1 MTPRALVVLVAAAAL
16 LCGGIARADTTP
28 PPPQTIKDLKKK
40 KPVEVQKAAPVAT
53 DPQRARDTYQQFL
66 DLNTGDAQL
75 RAEAMRRLGDL
86 KLEAGEYDRIEK
98 ELADGSPLNT
108 RDAIKLYSSLL
119 ATFPQY
125 PRRDA
130 VLYQLARAYEDDQQ
144 QDRALTTLDQLV
156 REFPQSPY
164 VDEAHY
170 RAGEMHFVAKRWAAA
185 QNSFAAVI
193 KSGPSSEFYEQGL
206 YKHGWSLFK
215 QGDGDAANVSFGRL
229 LDRLLLSAKHPDSM
243 IDLKRLSRP
252 QHELLDDT
260 LRVMSLTY
268 SYADGPKSVDAAIQK
283 RGARPYDW
291 LLYSSLGDLYVS
303 KERYTDAADSYR
315 AFVQREPN
323 HDQAP
328 ILEEQA
334 IEAYKKGGFASL
346 VLEGKREF
354 VERYRYPGT
363 FWTVRTPDT
372 SPEVAA
378 RLKLHLQDLAAYYHE
393 QAQASKK
400 PADYQEA
407 AHWYSE
413 FLRSFPNDAA
423 APRTNYLLAD
433 TLFDNHQYR
442 EAAVQYE
449 HTAYGYPAHEKS
461 AAAGYAALVAYDK
474 QEPLVSADER
484 AAWHR
489 TSLESAEHFAT
500 TFPAHPESA
509 PVLARTTREY
519 YELKDYPKALSTA
532 QLLLDHQPPA
542 DAAQSRTAWTVIANS
557 HFEQGDFVAAEG
569 AYRQLQILVPAGDP
583 TRAALDERLAASV
596 YKQAESRQ
604 AAGDSAGAVDDYLRV
619 ATLAPTAKIRAT
631 ADFDAAALLVSMKD
645 WPRATDVLE
654 GFRRNFPQSEMQPQV
669 TAKLAVA
676 YAATGKSAQA
686 AVEFERIASSPQ
698 QTPEAQREALS
709 QAATLYEKAGDGN
722 HAVSAWTAYVQRF
735 PAPLA
740 PALEARLKLADL
752 ASAAGDEHARSKQL
766 EAIVAA
772 DRTAGAERSDR
783 SRYLAAKASL
793 ELAAPARDAFDS
805 IKLVVPLKKSLE
817 AKKNAMQAALR
828 GYATA
833 NEYAV
838 AEVSTAATYE
848 TAELYRRLGQDLI
861 HSERPPGLSADE
873 LEQYDTLLEEQAFPF
888 EEKAIALHEV
898 NLDRAKDNVYDEWV
912 AKSLDALTKLN
923 PGRYGKV
930 EQGEDYASGASD
942 EAVAT
947 RLKEATTLAGAK
959 NYADAETALKA
970 LCEEAPDVA
979 AAPLDLGILY
989 ARQNRWA
996 DAEPSLV
1003 DALKRDPANVAARAE
1018 LGIVYRALGRLNEAD
1033 SAYRAALELAPDS
1046 ARIHRNFGILLDA
1059 YQKQPAEA
1067 VGQYE
1072 RALAL
1077 GKADDRALIGWLADA
1092 KNRSGQRAAA
1102 KGEGT

>member
-1 MTPRALVVLVAAAAL
+1 MSMRSITCALAIAALLAAAAVQ
-16 LCGGIARADTTP
+16 ADNP
-28 PPPQTIKDLKKK
+28 PPAPTIKDLKKK
-40 KPVEVQKAAPVAT
+40 KPVEIQQTAPVAT
-53 DPQRARDTYQQFL
+53 DPQRARETYQQFL
-66 DLNTGDAQL
+66 DLNSGDAAL

-86 KLEAGEYDRIEK
+86 KLEAGEYERIEK
-98 ELADGSPLNT
+98 ELTDGSPLNT
-108 RDAIKLYSSLL
+108 KDAIKLYSGLL
-119 ATFPQY
+119 ETFPQY

-130 VLYQLARAYEDDQQ
+130 VLYQLSRAYEADQQ
-144 QDRALTTLDQLV
+144 TARALATLDQLV
-156 REFPQSPY
+156 RDYPRSPY
-164 VDEAHY
+164 VAEANF
-170 RAGEMHFVAKRWAAA
+170 RSGEIHFVAKQWVPA
-185 QNSFAAVI
+185 QNSYAAVI
-193 KSGPSSEFYEQGL
+193 KDGPGSEFYEQSL

-215 QGDGDAANVSFGRL
+215 QGDGEAANVSFGKL
-229 LDRLLLSAKHPDSM
+229 LDRLLLSSKRADGM
-243 IDLKRLSRP
+243 VDIKRLTRP

-260 LRVMSLTY
+260 LRVMALTY
-268 SYADGPKSVDAAIQK
+268 SYADGPKSVDAAIEK
-283 RGARPYDW
+283 GGAKPYDW

-315 AFVQREPN
+315 AFVKREPN

-334 IEAYKKGGFASL
+334 IQAYQKGGFASL
-346 VLEGKREF
+346 VLDGKREF
-354 VERYRYPGT
+354 VERYRVPGP
-363 FWTVRTPDT
+363 FWTVRTPET

-423 APRTNYLLAD
+423 APKTNYLLAD

-442 EAAVQYE
+442 EAALQYE
-449 HTAYGYPAHEKS
+449 RTAYNYPAHDKS

-474 QEPLVSADER
+474 QEPTVAADER

-489 TSLESAEHFAT
+489 SALESSERFAT

-519 YELKDYPKALSTA
+519 DDLKDYPKALETA
-532 QLLLDHQPPA
+532 KLLLDHQPPA

-557 HFEQGDFVAAEG
+557 HFEQADFVAAEG
-569 AYRQLQILVPAGDP
+569 AYRQLQTLVPASDA
-583 TRAALDERLAASV
+583 TRSALDERLAASV

-619 ATLAPTAKIRAT
+619 AALAPNAKIRST
-631 ADFDAAALLVSMKD
+631 ADYDAAALLVSLKE
-645 WPRATDVLE
+645 WPRAIDVLE
-654 GFRRNFPQSEMQPQV
+654 GFRNNFPQNELQPQV

-676 YAATGKSAQA
+676 YAATGKSGQA
-686 AVEFERIASSPQ
+686 AVEFERIASIPLQSPD
-698 QTPEAQREALS
+698 AQREALS

-722 HAVSAWTAYVQRF
+722 HAVGAWSAYVQRF
-735 PAPLA
+735 PQPLA

-752 ASAAGDEHARSKQL
+752 AAAAGDEKARQKQL

-772 DRTAGAERSDR
+772 DRTAASERTDR

-817 AKKNAMQAALR
+817 AKKNAMQVALR
-828 GYATA
+828 GYAAA

-898 NLDRAKDNVYDEWV
+898 NLERAKDNVYDAWV

-923 PGRYGKV
+923 PGRYAKS
-930 EQGEDYASGASD
+930 EQGEDYLATDGD
-942 EAVAT
+942 E
-947 RLKEATTLAGAK
+947 TLAGRLK
-959 NYADAETALKA
+959 DATALATAKHYDDAAVA
-970 LCEEAPDVA
+970 LTALSDEVPALA

-989 ARQNRWA
+989 ARQNKWTE
-996 DAEPSLV
+996 AESALV
-1003 DALKRDPANVAARAE
+1003 EAARRDPVNVAAHAE
-1018 LGIVYRALGRLNEAD
+1018 LGIVYRALGRLNEAS

-1046 ARIHRNFGILLDA
+1046 ARVHRNLGILLDA
-1059 YQKQPAEA
+1059 YEKQPAEA
-1067 VGQYE
+1067 VPHYE

-1077 GKADDRALIGWLADA
+1077 GHADDKALIGWLADA
-1092 KNRSGQRAAA
+1092 RSRSGQPGAA
-1102 KGEGT
+1102 KGDGQ